1 MNDKCNNKTCIYHK
15 TCLIDNFNRDKKCS
29 GKLSIKNPQH
39 PNFQA
44 TTRGNDEKKE

>member
-1 MNDKCNNKTCIYHK
+1 MNNKCDNINCIYHK
-15 TCLIDNFNRDKKCS
+15 TCLIDNTKNKCS
-29 GKLSIKNPQH
+29 GKLSIKNPHPQH